1 MDVPRVKSEILI
13 RVGVSRLG
21 KDLVLLQRF
30 GSGVSSIESPPQG
43 GGVERIP
50 GDSFWNNGKI
60 TPRWNWFPR

>member
-50 GDSFWNNGKI
+50 GDETGPAVLF
-60 TPRWNWFPR
+60 F

>member
-21 KDLVLLQRF
+21 KDLVLLLQRF
-30 GSGVSSIESPPQG
+30 RSGVSSIESPPQG

-50 GDSFWNNGKI
+50 GGAKWDLLVYFLDSK
-60 TPRWNWFPR
+60 